1 MPIFRPKHQK
11 LILQCY
17 PPGKGVDKK
26 PNPSELSYLL
36 YYASTRRVKLEK
48 VVTFLDRKTT
58 SDAKHNRAGNLQVTL
73 TIISSLIEE
82 CSENLNV
89 FASFVCSILKSVLQS
104 KDLSLCKHA
113 IQTYGVLCSKLDGG
127 LFSGDKEFVDSFGS
141 LSQKLIN
148 IGSENLKKLGPNNL
162 EWQMISLMTCRYL
175 SNCLGYNS
183 KFSKKFIEICIPILT
198 ETVQANNKQS
208 NLLAILKSNVN
219 IEDENHHL
227 GRIALTK
234 TNQTNRKIQQDLDN
248 DAVKESDLNEE
259 ALRGLKALFSTS
271 LTSQI
276 SEATRAIV
284 KNNYATTT
292 DPIWGCTFLEMCTTW
307 IPVQLRFI
315 TLSTVLSSLTS
326 LSNKSTKKN
335 SNYAIQLLYANYCL
349 GLVSSDVNMIGLS
362 ISDVIQQILSLQAN
376 LLLSQ
381 SHYFQEEDVKK
392 LSMIYSNCICNLS
405 THIYYF
411 DQVPDS
417 IREILI
423 KVVSVLE
430 NSVIS
435 GDANSSGVYRF
446 IITLLEDISIIFDLL
461 QTKPSNISRNH
472 VTLEDWDLSLILLSF
487 DIGLNPTKDQKAL
500 FSYEQITD
508 IQFKYLR
515 VFGYFLNNELVTRN
529 ENMETGAIN
538 SIESFNV
545 GGDYLQP
552 DYNNYISDPGNFIAH
567 FLSYVDKFFS
577 GQSLVDINNAGLLQK
592 ILKNMI
598 SILGIN
604 FINNFVPFFF
614 YWQLPLN
621 PNLVDEN
628 TRVKD
633 TLGYTSLYHSLIKMD
648 EIYELDYV
656 KESEFFNS
664 LLGDINYRKL
674 NKLWVNG
681 LQSKEEDAVL
691 DNHHALGHRDENGTL
706 KFNPTKKNL
715 EDFVIGNAFTLS
727 WINPHRPLILDIDN
741 NYIPKKENN
750 QNVLPDMSDESSII
764 ENLSYHTSARQNG
777 FGLGLGNANDISS
790 IHSGLL
796 FHQNHNINM
805 KNAFSNG
812 NETSNGSI
820 YTSDRQY
827 NTPRVSDLK
836 DSVLMKKKPGVVF
849 NEHYNSDTTPG
860 SILSKQMVTS
870 DIDSILEG
878 LDIDDDSEIIV

>member
-577 GQSLVDINNAGLLQK
+577 GQSLVDINNASLLQK

-691 DNHHALGHRDENGTL
+691 DNHHALGHIDENGTL

>member
-58 SDAKHNRAGNLQVTL
+58 SDVKHNRAGNLQVTL

-141 LSQKLIN
+141 LSQSLIN
-148 IGSENLKKLGPNNL
+148 IGKENLKKQGPNNL

-175 SNCLGYNS
+175 SNCLGYNN

-198 ETVQANNKQS
+198 DTVHANNKQS

-219 IEDENHHL
+219 IEDESHHL
-227 GRIALTK
+227 GRISLTK
-234 TNQTNRKIQQDLDN
+234 TNQTNRKVQQDLDN
-248 DAVKESDLNEE
+248 DAVQESNLNEE
-259 ALRGLKALFSTS
+259 ALRGLKSLFSTS

-284 KNNYATTT
+284 KNNYATTI
-292 DPIWGCTFLEMCTTW
+292 DPVWGCTFLEMCTTW

-326 LSNKSTKKN
+326 LSNKSTKQS
-335 SNYAIQLLYANYCL
+335 SNYAIQLSYANYCL

-362 ISDVIQQILSLQAN
+362 ISDVIQQILYLQAN

-381 SHYFQEEDVKK
+381 SHYFQEDDVKK
-392 LSMIYSNCICNLS
+392 LSMIYSNCVCNLS

-423 KVVSVLE
+423 KIVSVLE

-435 GDANSSGVYRF
+435 GKTDTDGVYRF

-461 QTKPSNISRNH
+461 KKKPSNISRNH
-472 VTLEDWDLSLILLSF
+472 VNLEDWDLSLILLSSEM
-487 DIGLNPTKDQKAL
+487 GLDPNKDQKSL
-500 FSYEQITD
+500 FSYEQVTY
-508 IQFKYLR
+508 IQFKYLL
-515 VFGYFLNNELVTRN
+515 VFEYFLNNELVAKD

-552 DYNNYISDPGNFIAH
+552 DYSNYISDPGNFISH

-577 GQSLVDINNAGLLQK
+577 GNSMVDVNNARILEKLLK
-592 ILKNMI
+592 DMI

-633 TLGYTSLYHSLIKMD
+633 TLGYTIIYHCLIKMD
-648 EIYELDYV
+648 EIYELNYV
-656 KESEFFNS
+656 KDTEFFNS

-674 NKLWVNG
+674 NKLWING
-681 LQSKEEDAVL
+681 LQSEEEDAVL
-691 DNHHALGHRDENGTL
+691 DNHHALGHRDESGTL
-706 KFNPTKKNL
+706 KFNPTRKNL

-727 WINPHRPLILDIDN
+727 WINPHRALILDVINDN
-741 NYIPKKENN
+741 LPKKANN
-750 QNVLPDMSDESSII
+750 QNLLSESSDEPSIV
-764 ENLSYHTSARQNG
+764 EELSYHTSARQNG

-796 FHQNHNINM
+796 FNQNHNINM
-805 KNAFSNG
+805 KNVFSNG
-812 NETSNGSI
+812 NETSNGSV

-836 DSVLMKKKPGVVF
+836 DSILMKKKPGVVF
-849 NEHYNSDTTPG
+849 NENYNSDTTPG
-860 SILSKQMVTS
+860 SVLSKQMVTS
-870 DIDSILEG
+870 DIDSILGG
-878 LDIDDDSEIIV
+878 LDIDDDPEIIV

>member
-48 VVTFLDRKTT
+48 VVTFLDRKTA
-58 SDAKHNRAGNLQVTL
+58 SDVKHNRAGNLQVTL

-127 LFSGDKEFVDSFGS
+127 LFSGDKEFVDSFSS
-141 LSQKLIN
+141 LSQNLIN
-148 IGSENLKKLGPNNL
+148 IGKENLKKQGPNNL

-198 ETVQANNKQS
+198 DTVYANNKES

-219 IEDENHHL
+219 IEDESHHL

-234 TNQTNRKIQQDLDN
+234 TNQTNRKVQQDLDN
-248 DAVKESDLNEE
+248 DTVKESDLNEE
-259 ALRGLKALFSTS
+259 ALRGLKSLFSTS

-284 KNNYATTT
+284 KNNYATTI
-292 DPIWGCTFLEMCTTW
+292 DPVWGCTFLEMCTTW

-326 LSNKSTKKN
+326 LSNKSTKQN

-349 GLVSSDVNMIGLS
+349 GLVSSEVNMIGLS
-362 ISDVIQQILSLQAN
+362 ISDVIQQILYLQAN

-381 SHYFQEEDVKK
+381 SHYFQEDDVKK
-392 LSMIYSNCICNLS
+392 LSMIYSNCVCNLS

-423 KVVSVLE
+423 KIVSVLE

-435 GDANSSGVYRF
+435 GESDSSGVYKF

-461 QTKPSNISRNH
+461 KKKPSNISRNH
-472 VTLEDWDLSLILLSF
+472 VNLEDWDLSLILLSCE
-487 DIGLNPTKDQKAL
+487 IGLNISKEQKPL
-500 FSYEQITD
+500 FSYEQISD
-508 IQFKYLR
+508 IQFKYLL
-515 VFGYFLNNELVTRN
+515 VFGYFLNNELVSKD

-552 DYNNYISDPGNFIAH
+552 DYNYYISDPGNFISH

-577 GQSLVDINNAGLLQK
+577 EQSMVNVKNASLLEK
-592 ILKNMI
+592 ILKDMI
-598 SILGIN
+598 AILGIN

-628 TRVKD
+628 TKVKD
-633 TLGYTSLYHSLIKMD
+633 TLGYTIMYHSLIKMD
-648 EIYELDYV
+648 EIYELNYV
-656 KESEFFNS
+656 KDTEFFNS

-681 LQSKEEDAVL
+681 LQSEEEDAVL
-691 DNHHALGHRDENGTL
+691 NNHHALGHRDENGTL

-715 EDFVIGNAFTLS
+715 EDFAIGNAFTLS
-727 WINPHRPLILDIDN
+727 WINPHRVLILDVSN
-741 NYIPKKENN
+741 NSIPKKANN
-750 QNVLPDMSDESSII
+750 QNILSESSDEPSIV
-764 ENLSYHTSARQNG
+764 EDLSYHTSARQNG

-796 FHQNHNINM
+796 FNQNHNVNM
-805 KNAFSNG
+805 KNVFSNG
-812 NETSNGSI
+812 IETSNGSV

-836 DSVLMKKKPGVVF
+836 DSMLMKKKPGVAF
-849 NEHYNSDTTPG
+849 NEHYNSGTTPG
-860 SILSKQMVTS
+860 SVLSKQMVTS
-870 DIDSILEG
+870 DIDSILGG
-878 LDIDDDSEIIV
+878 LDSDDSEIIV